1 MNAKKRSL
9 PVDGT
14 LQRLNN
20 IYYQI
25 FDLNLISNKTS
36 TNFTSNITLLKYFS
50 NLIYLNKIWNYLK
63 AILKENKQRKTFL
76 DVKKFFGVLD
86 C

>member
-14 LQRLNN
+14 LQLLNN

-50 NLIYLNKIWNYLK
+50 NLIYLNKI
-63 AILKENKQRKTFL
+63 
-76 DVKKFFGVLD
+76 
-86 C
+86 